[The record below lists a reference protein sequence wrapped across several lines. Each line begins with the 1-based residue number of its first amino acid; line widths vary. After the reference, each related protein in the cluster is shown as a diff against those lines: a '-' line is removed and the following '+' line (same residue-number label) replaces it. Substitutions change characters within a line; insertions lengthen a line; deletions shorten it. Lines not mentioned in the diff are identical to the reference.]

1 MDDHP
6 GAGPGPDTIGR
17 WTHCFEPGRQDWETS
32 AVAALLHAGRGSALC
47 DTSAGYLWG
56 LIRSAPHPIRVV
68 VPAARRV
75 RDVEGVLISRSRHAP
90 DRVDPLAWP
99 HRTKAGR
106 RDREYEWRV
115 VAEIDGR
122 LGHGGWLDV
131 QRDRRRDRAA
141 TVAGR
146 TTLRCYWTDL
156 VPTACELALEVA
168 QVLRAKG
175 WEGRPRGCHS
185 ACPVG
190 AAAASW
196 NIGPR

>member
-1 MDDHP
+1 
-6 GAGPGPDTIGR
+6 
-17 WTHCFEPGRQDWETS
+17 
-32 AVAALLHAGRGSALC
+32 
-47 DTSAGYLWG
+47 
-56 LIRSAPHPIRVV
+56 
-68 VPAARRV
+68 
-75 RDVEGVLISRSRHAP
+75 
-90 DRVDPLAWP
+90 
-99 HRTKAGR
+99 
-106 RDREYEWRV
+106 
-115 VAEIDGR
+115 AEIDGR

-131 QRDRRRDRAA
+131 QRDGRRDRAA